1 MSAEA
6 AFVDRATGRMYLLR
20 GVGVRP
26 FGVDGDNETHVWRSR
41 QFVFPNVEGFGWMK
55 VSGPMT
61 SPVTVR
67 LFADGV
73 QIHSASVATKNPL
86 RVPAIKGMRWEIEI
100 ESEGRVTEVALAQ
113 VAAEFAP

>member
-1 MSAEA
+1 MPAEA

-20 GVGVRP
+20 GIGVRP

-55 VSGPMT
+55 VSDPMT

-86 RVPAIKGMRWEIEI
+86 RVPAIIEI
-100 ESEGRVTEVALAQ
+100 ESESRVTEVALAQ